1 MKRYVPITIAF
12 LALALFGSLYGNFY
26 QHAKNDK
33 TLDQVSQLQA
43 DNRKIKKKL
52 STTTRENKVL
62 NSQIEGFKTYQNNK
76 DKSQS
81 ELNFNN
87 VANKFLTTMF
97 TFEPDTYTNR
107 KDSIKGLI
115 SNDLYNQYF
124 PKNNNYGDANSVSSK
139 LDKATIYTQSK
150 QGDSM
155 KGLAVVSFE
164 SKTGNK
170 DWKKETDVYQLTFD
184 TTTNQ
189 LTAVQN
195 LGSSF
200 KASDV
205 E

>member
-12 LALALFGSLYGNFY
+12 LVLALIGSLYGNFY
-26 QHAKNDK
+26 QHATNDK
-33 TLDQVSQLQA
+33 TSDQVSQLQA
-43 DNRKIKKKL
+43 DNRKTKKKL

-164 SKTGNK
+164 SKSGNN

>member
-1 MKRYVPITIAF
+1 MRRGLAVIISVIGIA
-12 LALALFGSLYGNFY
+12 LLVSLYGNIY
-26 QHAKNDK
+26 QHSKISQANDTISQVKNEK
-33 TLDQVSQLQA
+33 QKA
-43 DNRKIKKKL
+43 NKKL
-52 STTTRENKVL
+52 ATAKRENDVL
-62 NSQIEGFKTYQNNK
+62 NSQVDNFKTYQNNK

-97 TFEPDTYTNR
+97 TFETDTYSNR

-115 SNDLYNQYF
+115 STDLYNQYF
-124 PKNNNYGDANSVSSK
+124 PKNTNYGDANSVTSK
-139 LDKATIYTQSK
+139 LDNATIYTQTK
-150 QGDSM
+150 QGNSM

-164 SKTGNK
+164 SKSGDN
-170 DWKKETDVYQLTFD
+170 DWKKETDLYQLTFD

-205 E
+205 K

>member
-1 MKRYVPITIAF
+1 
-12 LALALFGSLYGNFY
+12 
-26 QHAKNDK
+26 
-33 TLDQVSQLQA
+33 
-43 DNRKIKKKL
+43 
-52 STTTRENKVL
+52 
-62 NSQIEGFKTYQNNK
+62 
-76 DKSQS
+76 
-81 ELNFNN
+81 
-87 VANKFLTTMF
+87 MF

-164 SKTGNK
+164 SKTGNN

>member
-164 SKTGNK
+164 SKTGNN

>member
-26 QHAKNDK
+26 HHAKNDK

-164 SKTGNK
+164 SKTGNN